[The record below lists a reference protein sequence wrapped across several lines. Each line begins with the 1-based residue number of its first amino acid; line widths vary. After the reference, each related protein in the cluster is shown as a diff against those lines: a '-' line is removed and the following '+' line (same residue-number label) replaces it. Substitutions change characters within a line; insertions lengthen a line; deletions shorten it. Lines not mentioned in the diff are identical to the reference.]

1 MSQRFPA
8 GLAALCAFSLLA
20 AAPIA
25 SAADEL
31 LETLAQ
37 KGVISLEEYEKLKAS
52 RKNAPT
58 VSTDDG
64 FRVLS
69 GDGTASVQVG
79 TLQQLDFAVYQDEAG
94 YDLPDGSEMRRS
106 RLSVGGSFLKDWSYR
121 AEYEFAGTTG
131 VTDAFVAYNGYKPLT
146 VTAGNFKVPFG
157 MDALAADKS
166 VAFMERAMSWGFV
179 PSRAPGLMVSTS
191 GAHWTAALGVFGEPV
206 ATAQAGDE
214 SFSGVGRVSWAP
226 VLSEKQVLHLGA
238 AIQVRNPTQDTAAG
252 ATGGTVAFAF
262 KPESNQ
268 VPNAQRLVSTG
279 NIAAV
284 DLIQVK
290 GLELA
295 WQQGAFSAQAEYSFV
310 QLDRKTDSSLSFS
323 GGYAQLAWTLTGEG
337 RRYKA
342 DRGVFEGVRPANNF
356 GKDAG
361 WGAFELAAR
370 YSTVDLEDKAVRG
383 GTEDNAALALNWY
396 LTPFTRISFNAIKVL
411 DANGRTGA
419 SAALNDKEPAIFQMR
434 LQLAI

>member
-1 MSQRFPA
+1 MSHRFPA
-8 GLAALCAFSLLA
+8 GLAALCALPLLA
-20 AAPIA
+20 AVPAA

-31 LETLAQ
+31 LETLAR
-37 KGVISLEEYEKLKAS
+37 KGVITMEEYEKLKAS
-52 RKNAPT
+52 RKTTPVVN
-58 VSTDDG
+58 TDDG
-64 FRVLS
+64 FRVVS
-69 GDGTASVQVG
+69 GDGTASIQVG
-79 TLQQLDFAVYQDEAG
+79 TLQQLDFAVYQDEPG

-106 RLSVGGSFLKDWSYR
+106 RISVGGTFLKDWSYR

-131 VTDAFVAYNGYKPLT
+131 VTDAFVAYNGYKPLV

-179 PSRAPGLMVSTS
+179 PSRAPGLMVSSS
-191 GAHWTAALGVFGEPV
+191 GANWTAALGAFGEPV

-214 SFSGVGRVSWAP
+214 SFSAVGRVTWAP
-226 VLSEKQVLHLGA
+226 ILGENRVLHLGLA
-238 AIQVRNPTQDTAAG
+238 AQVRNPTQDTPAAI
-252 ATGGTVAFAF
+252 AF

-268 VPNAQRLVSTG
+268 VPTAQRLVNTG
-279 NIAAV
+279 NIAGA
-284 DLIQVK
+284 DLINVQ

-295 WQQGAFSAQAEYSFV
+295 WQQGALSAQAEYTFL
-310 QLDRKTDSSLSFS
+310 QLDRQTGSSLGFS
-323 GGYAQLAWTLTGEG
+323 GGYAQVAWTLTGEG

-342 DRGVFEGVRPANNF
+342 DRGIFEGVRPASNF

-361 WGAFELAAR
+361 WGAFEVAVR
-370 YSTVDLEDKAVRG
+370 YSTADLEDKDVRG

-396 LTPFTRISFNAIKVL
+396 LNPFARVSFNAIKVL
-411 DANGRTGA
+411 EADGRTGA
-419 SAALNDKEPAIFQMR
+419 SAALNDKEPTIFQMR

>member
-1 MSQRFPA
+1 MSRRFPA
-8 GLAALCAFSLLA
+8 GLAVLCAFPLLA
-20 AAPIA
+20 AIPAA
-25 SAADEL
+25 SAADDL
-31 LETLAQ
+31 LETLAR
-37 KGVISLEEYEKLKAS
+37 KGVITMEEYEKLKAA
-52 RKNAPT
+52 RKSTPT

-69 GDGTASVQVG
+69 GDGNSSIQVG
-79 TLQQLDFAVYQDEAG
+79 TLQQLDFAVYQDEPG

-106 RLSVGGSFLKDWSYR
+106 RISVGGSFLKDWSYR

-131 VTDAFVAYNGYKPLT
+131 VTDAFVAYNGYKPLVVT
-146 VTAGNFKVPFG
+146 VGNFKLPFG

-191 GAHWTAALGVFGEPV
+191 GANWTAALGAFGEPV

-214 SFSGVGRVSWAP
+214 SFSSVGRVTWAP
-226 VLSEKQVLHLGA
+226 LLGENRLLHLGLA
-238 AIQVRNPTQDTAAG
+238 AQVRNPTQDTPASI
-252 ATGGTVAFAF
+252 AFR
-262 KPESNQ
+262 PESNQ
-268 VPNAQRLVSTG
+268 VPAAQRLVNTG
-279 NIAAV
+279 NIADA
-284 DLIQVK
+284 DLITVE

-295 WQQGAFSAQAEYSFV
+295 WQQGAFSAQAEYTFL
-310 QLDRKTDSSLSFS
+310 QLDRKTGSSLGFS

-361 WGAFELAAR
+361 WGAFEVAAR
-370 YSTVDLEDKAVRG
+370 YSTADLEDKDIRG

-411 DANGRTGA
+411 DVDGRTGA
-419 SAALNDKEPAIFQMR
+419 NAALNGKEPTIFQMR

>member
-8 GLAALCAFSLLA
+8 GLAALCAFPLLA
-20 AAPIA
+20 AAPA
-25 SAADEL
+25 ALAADEL

-37 KGVISLEEYEKLKAS
+37 KGVISMEEYEKLKAS

-58 VSTDDG
+58 VNTDDG
-64 FRVLS
+64 FRVVS
-69 GDGTASVQVG
+69 GDANASVQVG
-79 TLQQLDFAVYQDEAG
+79 TLQQLDFAAYQDERD
-94 YDLPDGSEMRRS
+94 YDLPDGSEFRRS
-106 RLSVGGSFLKDWSYR
+106 RLSVGGTFLKDWTYR

-131 VTDAFVAYNGYKPLT
+131 VTDGFVAYNGYKPVT
-146 VTAGNFKVPFG
+146 ITAGNFKVPFG

-191 GAHWTAALGVFGEPV
+191 GANWTAALGLFGEPV

-214 SFSGVGRVSWAP
+214 SYGATGRVSWAP
-226 VLSEKQVLHLGA
+226 ILSENQVLHLGA
-238 AIQVRNPTQDTAAG
+238 AIQVRNPTQDTVAA
-252 ATGGTVAFAF
+252 TPGGTVAFAF

-268 VPNAQRLVSTG
+268 VPNTQRLVSTG
-279 NIAAV
+279 DITTV
-284 DLIQVK
+284 DLIQVE

-295 WQQGAFSAQAEYSFV
+295 WQQGAFSAQAEYTFV
-310 QLDRKTDSSLSFS
+310 QLDRKTTPSLGFS
-323 GGYAQLAWTLTGEG
+323 GGYAQLAYTLTGEG

-342 DRGVFEGVRPANNF
+342 DRGFFEGVRPAKNF

-361 WGAFELAAR
+361 WGAFEVAAR
-370 YSTVDLEDKAVRG
+370 YSTVDLEDKTVRG
-383 GTEDNAALALNWY
+383 GQEDNAALALNWY
-396 LTPFTRISFNAIKVL
+396 LTPFTRVSLNAIKVL
-411 DANGRTGA
+411 KAEGRTGA
-419 SAALNDKEPAIFQMR
+419 AAALNDKEPTIIQMR